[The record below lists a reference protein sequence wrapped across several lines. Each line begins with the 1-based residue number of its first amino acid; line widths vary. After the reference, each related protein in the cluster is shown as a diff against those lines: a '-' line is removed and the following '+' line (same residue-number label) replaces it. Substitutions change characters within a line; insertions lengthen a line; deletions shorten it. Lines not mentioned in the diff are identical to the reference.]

1 MRDTDDYHS
10 RNGIPTFDL
19 FSRGEETPAQRAGRM
34 LSNVSVTV
42 LAIVGALFIGVQVLR
57 AMGVMQ

>member
-1 MRDTDDYHS
+1 MRDENPK
-10 RNGIPTFDL
+10 NGIPTFDL

-34 LSNVSVTV
+34 LSSVSVTV

-57 AMGVMQ
+57 AAGLMQ